1 MVKRIS
7 LIVVCTAIAFLAF
20 SFYSESKADKE
31 ENEEKEEEVDF
42 QNIPL
47 TSKQLNAID
56 LKLGEA
62 QKRELDAMLH
72 VNGTLV
78 LRAQNMADVASLMG
92 GVVKSISVKEG
103 QQINKGQVVATI
115 ENTEI
120 VSLQKDY
127 YSAYKEMESA
137 KLEMERQKTLAS
149 TGAGIKKTLLLSE
162 KDYKVAKA
170 NLIGIGRQL
179 TQLGIS
185 TASVA
190 KGKFTT
196 VFPLYAPIKGTVSEI
211 TASLGSYVDMQTP
224 LMKIRNNN
232 AVECD
237 LNVFERDL
245 NKVKIGNRVLLSLT
259 NQPGVKV
266 SGHVYG
272 MNEYFNEGTKSV
284 AVHVKLDATRGTN
297 LFDGMY
303 VSGQIAT
310 GRQLCV
316 ALPNKAIVNIEGKQ
330 YIFAL
335 NKQPKNGEYSF
346 SRHEVT
352 TGVRN
357 DGYTEV
363 SLCKHIQ
370 NGQKIVTDNA
380 FYLAS
385 QIGDHGEED

>member
-1 MVKRIS
+1 
-7 LIVVCTAIAFLAF
+7 
-20 SFYSESKADKE
+20 
-31 ENEEKEEEVDF
+31 
-42 QNIPL
+42 
-47 TSKQLNAID
+47 
-56 LKLGEA
+56 
-62 QKRELDAMLH
+62 
-72 VNGTLV
+72 
-78 LRAQNMADVASLMG
+78 
-92 GVVKSISVKEG
+92 
-103 QQINKGQVVATI
+103 
-115 ENTEI
+115 
-120 VSLQKDY
+120 
-127 YSAYKEMESA
+127 MESA

-149 TGAGIKKTLLLSE
+149 SGAGIKKKMLLSE

-211 TASLGSYVDMQTP
+211 TASLGSYADMQTP

-272 MNEYFNEGTKSV
+272 MNEYFNQGTKSI

-335 NKQPKNGEYSF
+335 NKQPRNGEYSF
-346 SRHEVT
+346 H
-352 TGVRN
+352 
-357 DGYTEV
+357 DM
-363 SLCKHIQ
+363 K
-370 NGQKIVTDNA
+370 
-380 FYLAS
+380 
-385 QIGDHGEED
+385 